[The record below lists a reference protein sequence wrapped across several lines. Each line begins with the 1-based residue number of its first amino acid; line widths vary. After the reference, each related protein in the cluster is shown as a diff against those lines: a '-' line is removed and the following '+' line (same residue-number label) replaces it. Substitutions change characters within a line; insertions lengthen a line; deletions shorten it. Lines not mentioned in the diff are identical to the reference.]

1 MKFLVTPRFTRD
13 IKGLH
18 PAEKTALDE
27 QLRAL
32 VGQPEAGDMKKGDLV
47 GVRVVKY
54 KHNTQQWLWLLAYE
68 VADEAIVLLAH
79 GSHENFYRNLK
90 R

>member
-1 MKFLVTPRFTRD
+1 MKFLVTPRFARD

-18 PAEKTALDE
+18 PAEKNELDE

-32 VGQPEAGDMKKGDLV
+32 VDQPEAGEMKKGDLA

-54 KHNTQQWLWLLAYE
+54 KHNTQQWLLAYE
-68 VADEAIVLLAH
+68 VTEKAVVLLAH

>member
-1 MKFLVTPRFTRD
+1 MKFLVTPGFARN

-18 PAEKTALDE
+18 PAEKNALDE

-32 VGQPEAGDMKKGDLV
+32 VGQPEAGDMKKGDLA

-54 KHNTQQWLWLLAYE
+54 KHNAQECLLAYE
-68 VADEAIVLLAH
+68 VTAEAIVLLAH

>member
-1 MKFLVTPRFTRD
+1 MKFLVTPGFARN
-13 IKGLH
+13 IKSLH
-18 PAEKTALDE
+18 PAEKNVLDK

-32 VGQPEAGDMKKGDLV
+32 VGQPEAGDMKKGDLA
-47 GVRVVKY
+47 GVRVLKY
-54 KHNTQQWLWLLAYE
+54 KHNTQQWLLAYE
-68 VADEAIVLLAH
+68 VAEEAIVLLAH

>member
-1 MKFLVTPRFTRD
+1 MKFLVTPRFARN

-18 PAEKTALDE
+18 PAEKNALDE

-32 VGQPEAGDMKKGDLV
+32 VDQPEAGDMKKGDLA

-54 KHNTQQWLWLLAYE
+54 KHNTQQWLLAHE
-68 VADEAIVLLAH
+68 VGEAAIILLAH
-79 GSHENFYRNLK
+79 GSDKNFYRNSK

>member
-1 MKFLVTPRFTRD
+1 MKILVTPRFARD

-18 PAEKTALDE
+18 PAEKKALDE
-27 QLRAL
+27 QVRAI
-32 VGQPEAGDMKKGDLV
+32 VEQPESGDMKKGDLA
-47 GVRVVKY
+47 GVRVLKY
-54 KHNTQQWLWLLAYE
+54 KHSTQQFLLAYE
-68 VADEAIVLLAH
+68 ASDETLILLGH

>member
-1 MKFLVTPRFTRD
+1 MKFLVTPRFARD

-18 PAEKTALDE
+18 PAEKNALDE

-32 VGQPEAGDMKKGDLV
+32 VDQPEAGEMKRGDLA

-54 KHNTQQWLWLLAYE
+54 KRNTQQWLLAYE
-68 VADEAIVLLAH
+68 VTEETIVLLAH

>member
-1 MKFLVTPRFTRD
+1 MKFLVTPRFARD

-18 PAEKTALDE
+18 PAEKNGLDE

-32 VGQPEAGDMKKGDLV
+32 VDQPEAGEMKKGDLA

-54 KHNTQQWLWLLAYE
+54 KHNTQLWLLAYE
-68 VADEAIVLLAH
+68 VTEETIVLLAH

-90 R
+90 

>member
-1 MKFLVTPRFTRD
+1 MKFLVTPRFARD

-18 PAEKTALDE
+18 PAEKRELDK

-32 VGQPEAGDMKKGDLV
+32 GDQPGVGDMKKGDLA

-54 KHNTQQWLWLLAYE
+54 KHNTQQWLLAYE
-68 VADEAIVLLAH
+68 VTEETIVLLAH

>member
-13 IKGLH
+13 INGLH

-32 VGQPEAGDMKKGDLV
+32 GGQPEAGDMKKGDLG

-54 KHNTQQWLWLLAYE
+54 KHNTQQWLLAYE

>member
-1 MKFLVTPRFTRD
+1 M
-13 IKGLH
+13 KGLH
-18 PAEKTALDE
+18 PAEKNALDE

-32 VGQPEAGDMKKGDLV
+32 VDQPKAGDMKKGDLA

-54 KHNTQQWLWLLAYE
+54 KHNTQQWLLAYE
-68 VADEAIVLLAH
+68 VGEAAIILLAH
-79 GSHENFYRNLK
+79 GSHENFYKNLK

>member
-1 MKFLVTPRFTRD
+1 MKFLVTPRFARD

-18 PAEKTALDE
+18 PAEKTALDA
-27 QLRAL
+27 QLRTL
-32 VGQPEAGDMKKGDLV
+32 VGQPEAGDMKKGDLA

-54 KHNTQQWLWLLAYE
+54 KCNTQQWLLAYE
-68 VADEAIVLLAH
+68 VAEEAIVLLGH
-79 GSHENFYRNLK
+79 GSHENFYRGLK

>member
-1 MKFLVTPRFTRD
+1 MKILVTPRFARD

-18 PAEKTALDE
+18 PAEKKALDE
-27 QLRAL
+27 QVRAI
-32 VGQPEAGDMKKGDLV
+32 VAQPESGDMKKGDLA
-47 GVRVVKY
+47 GVRVLKY
-54 KHNTQQWLWLLAYE
+54 KHSTQQFLLAYE
-68 VADEAIVLLAH
+68 VTEETLILLGH

>member
-1 MKFLVTPRFTRD
+1 MKFLVTPRFARD

-18 PAEKTALDE
+18 PAEKNALDE

-32 VGQPEAGDMKKGDLV
+32 VDQPEAGDMKKGDLA

-54 KHNTQQWLWLLAYE
+54 KHNTQQWLLVYE
-68 VADEAIVLLAH
+68 VGEAAIILLAH

>member
-1 MKFLVTPRFTRD
+1 MKLLVTPRFARD

-18 PAEKTALDE
+18 PAEKRELDK

-32 VGQPEAGDMKKGDLV
+32 GDQPGAGDMKKGDLA

-54 KHNTQQWLWLLAYE
+54 KHNTQQWLLAYE
-68 VADEAIVLLAH
+68 VTEETIVLLAH

>member
-1 MKFLVTPRFTRD
+1 MKFLVTPRFARDTR
-13 IKGLH
+13 GLH
-18 PAEKTALDE
+18 PAEKKALDE

-32 VGQPEAGDMKKGDLV
+32 VDQPGAGEMKRGDLA

-54 KHNTQQWLWLLAYE
+54 KHNTQQWLLAYE
-68 VADEAIVLLAH
+68 VTDEAIVLLAH

>member
-1 MKFLVTPRFTRD
+1 MTVLVTPRFARD

-18 PAEKTALDE
+18 PTDKKALNAHVH
-27 QLRAL
+27 AL
-32 VGQPEAGDMKKGDLV
+32 VAQPDAGEMKKGDLA

-54 KHNTQQWLWLLAYE
+54 RHNAQQWLLVYE
-68 VADEAIVLLAH
+68 VKADVIALIAH
-79 GSHENFYRNLK
+79 GSHENFYRDLK